1 MPAHLLP
8 GMHGICFFGSP
19 GSGKTTL
26 CHALT
31 QLLTCMDYDCITID
45 LDPSS
50 LEEDCYDISIKDLVT
65 TNEVQDLEGLG
76 PNGAILYSMEFLK
89 ENVHWLSTQISTL
102 AGTSPTKRQFLL
114 IDFPGQV
121 ECYMAYDTI
130 DSILTH
136 LLVDHKHNLC
146 GLLLTEAFNL
156 LNPRSLLSA
165 GLSIAAQQVS
175 LGIPVLAVASKGD
188 LLSADQQASLIKC
201 LETGI
206 INVVSS
212 LHRVRPF
219 HLAMAEFLDANLS
232 LLPLPVSVDNE
243 GALQLLLQEVTR
255 ILGM

>member
-1 MPAHLLP
+1 
-8 GMHGICFFGSP
+8 MHGICLFGSP

-31 QLLTCMDYDCITID
+31 QLLSHMDYDCISID

-65 TNEVQDLEGLG
+65 ADEVQNLEGLG

-89 ENVHWLSTQISTL
+89 ENVHWLSAQISAL

-121 ECYMAYDTI
+121 ECYVAYDTI

-146 GLLLTEAFNL
+146 GLLLTEAYNL

-175 LGIPVLAVASKGD
+175 LGIPALLVASKGD
-188 LLSADQQASLIKC
+188 LLSVDQQVSLTTC
-201 LETGI
+201 LETG
-206 INVVSS
+206 VTDTVSS
-212 LHRVRPF
+212 LSRVRPF

-232 LLPLPVSVDNE
+232 LLPFPISVDNE
-243 GALQLLLQEVTR
+243 EALQLLFQEVAR